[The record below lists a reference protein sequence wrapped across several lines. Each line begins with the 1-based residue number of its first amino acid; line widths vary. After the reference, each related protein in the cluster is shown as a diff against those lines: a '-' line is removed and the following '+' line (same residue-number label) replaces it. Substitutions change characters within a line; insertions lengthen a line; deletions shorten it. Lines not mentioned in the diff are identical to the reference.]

1 MLPEEL
7 LDEEGRGRFRK
18 RMRQTLA
25 GEKVSEQ
32 AEYRV
37 RAKEGR
43 EIWVVLTT
51 TISYEKGKARSV
63 SVIAHDITERKR
75 MEREIESL
83 ARFPMENPNPVLRI
97 QHDGIIAFANAASSN
112 LLRLWNRAVG
122 EHLPETEYKLL
133 LQVLESR
140 TAIEQEIDC
149 AGRIYSLIF
158 TPIAEGGYVNIYGRD
173 ITERVQAEGALRR
186 AQMDLERAQEVG
198 QIGSWRLDVRQN
210 ILTWS
215 DENHRIFGVPVGT
228 PMSYETFLRIVHP
241 NDRQYVDAQW
251 DASLAGAPYDI
262 EHRIIVDGRVK
273 WVREKAYLEF
283 DDAGDLLGGFG
294 ITQDITE
301 RKQAEINLS
310 ASKEQLR
317 LLNETLE
324 QKVNNQTAEVRRL
337 TASLTKAEQRER
349 SRIAHILHDD
359 LQQRLYAVKMRLAFL
374 TDGNMV
380 DAAMEKEVS
389 ELDKQLAEI
398 LLLTRHLTIE
408 LSPPVLRDEGL
419 RQAIEWLAFQMDEK
433 LGMRVEVQAE
443 ESFATEDET
452 VQVLLFNCV
461 RELLFNIVKH
471 AGVNRA
477 VVSLQRSGDHLQIK
491 VQDDGKGFDVATL
504 FGKSKNDRGDTE
516 EGKESFGLPT
526 LRHQLSLLGGQM
538 EIQSEPGAGTRITIT
553 IPNS

>member
-1 MLPEEL
+1 
-7 LDEEGRGRFRK
+7 
-18 RMRQTLA
+18 
-25 GEKVSEQ
+25 
-32 AEYRV
+32 
-37 RAKEGR
+37 
-43 EIWVVLTT
+43 
-51 TISYEKGKARSV
+51 
-63 SVIAHDITERKR
+63 
-75 MEREIESL
+75 
-83 ARFPMENPNPVLRI
+83 
-97 QHDGIIAFANAASSN
+97 
-112 LLRLWNRAVG
+112 
-122 EHLPETEYKLL
+122 
-133 LQVLESR
+133 
-140 TAIEQEIDC
+140 
-149 AGRIYSLIF
+149 
-158 TPIAEGGYVNIYGRD
+158 
-173 ITERVQAEGALRR
+173 
-186 AQMDLERAQEVG
+186 
-198 QIGSWRLDVRQN
+198 
-210 ILTWS
+210 
-215 DENHRIFGVPVGT
+215 
-228 PMSYETFLRIVHP
+228 MSYETFLRIVHP